1 MALRLELSQ
10 EVEPALLGHQTPKQP
25 MSIDDEQLPR
35 PELDEQ
41 LLYEFERGVGLDRD
55 GCLMISLSP
64 CMTS

>member
-1 MALRLELSQ
+1 
-10 EVEPALLGHQTPKQP
+10 
-25 MSIDDEQLPR
+25 MSIDNEQLPR